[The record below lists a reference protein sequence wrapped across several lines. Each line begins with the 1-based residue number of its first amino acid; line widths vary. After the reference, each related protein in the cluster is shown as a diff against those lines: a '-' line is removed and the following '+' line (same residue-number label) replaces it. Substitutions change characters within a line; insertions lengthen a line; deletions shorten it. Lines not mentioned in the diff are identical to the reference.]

1 MITAIAAL
9 QDWTGYFDAS
19 SPGTAVSTAAEAGGV
34 AASTGAAAGACVTA
48 AETSGSAATGSSLS
62 ALTAISHTTPTN
74 AAHDPN
80 VQFATLLIIFR
91 SEEHTSELQSL
102 IRISYAV
109 FCLKNKI
116 QHNDLNY

>member
-1 MITAIAAL
+1 MRISDWSSDVCSSDL
-9 QDWTGYFDAS
+9 DWTGYFDAS

-80 VQFATLLIIFR
+80 VQFANLLIIFLAHPDC
-91 SEEHTSELQSL
+91 E
-102 IRISYAV
+102 
-109 FCLKNKI
+109 
-116 QHNDLNY
+116 